1 MFRQRLLT
9 SLVLIPLVL
18 LAIFYAKLWFLSVIV
33 GLLVVAGGWEWLQL
47 IPIQSII
54 NKIFFIMALIMLVGL
69 CPHWFDQW
77 LLSGLVFWGL
87 ITLAV
92 LTFPASQTTWGNRTV
107 VGGSGLFLLPLFA
120 SALAAIYQQAQG
132 PPLIVYLLCL
142 VWATDIG
149 AYLAGKRFGR
159 HKLIPLVSPGKTMEG
174 ASGGIL
180 LAMLVAL
187 IGYFYFKPDS
197 PVIWYFMALVTV
209 LISMVGDLVV
219 SMLKRR
225 SKIKDTGAIFPGHG
239 GVLDRLDSLIAA
251 APIFYFF
258 LSFLVIGR

>member
-18 LAIFYAKLWFLSVIV
+18 LAIYYASLWLLGAIV
-33 GLLVVAGGWEWLQL
+33 GVLLVLSGWEWIQL
-47 IPIQSII
+47 IPIQRPI
-54 NKIFFIMALIMLVGL
+54 NKLFFMIVLIIFVGL
-69 CPHWFDQW
+69 SPYGFDEC
-77 LLSGLVFWGL
+77 LIGGLVFWGL

-92 LTFPASQTTWGNRTV
+92 LTFPASQVMWGKRV
-107 VGGSGLFLLPLFA
+107 IVGGSGIFLLSLFA
-120 SALAAIYQQAQG
+120 NALFGIYQTALG
-132 PPLIVYLLCL
+132 PDLVVYLLCL

-159 HKLIPLVSPGKTMEG
+159 HKLIPLVSPGKTLEG
-174 ASGGIL
+174 ASGGL
-180 LAMLVAL
+180 FLAMLVAL
-187 IGYFYFKPDS
+187 IGYFYFKPEAV
-197 PVIWYFMALVTV
+197 VIWYCMAIVTV
-209 LISMVGDLVV
+209 LISMVGDLAI

-225 SKIKDTGAIFPGHG
+225 SQVKDTGAIFPGHG

-258 LSFLVIGR
+258 LLFLGIP